1 MTSAFIRSDGKVP
14 LTCPVGGCT
23 HYETV
28 LRGPDVMK
36 NFQNH
41 MNNTHRVIC
50 ITPCSVYSNR
60 LFTVCRS
67 ARLASALSLRPKVPM
82 SPRATNPTRRPPR
95 RSGTSDVYKRFSD
108 ARPMDICKQL
118 DDIVWGES
126 EDVWNQTFGLLIM
139 NDVRHNTLVN
149 VVMKWVLQMVADY
162 ESRHTTEYT
171 DKMYIRDMENKA
183 KELTKNN
190 FKKMISSGEIEAA
203 ATKRENRKAAA
214 TLQSA
219 MRRKTDMM
227 KKRQLVGEE
236 QLKQMEETRRQ
247 IESAKAD
254 KAKKRI

>member
-67 ARLASALSLRPKVPM
+67 ARRASALSLRPKVPM

-162 ESRHTTEYT
+162 ESRHTKILDILKKTTPLSSDGVQILEMHFLRIVSRFKIVHSCCT
-171 DKMYIRDMENKA
+171 VIENIQ
-183 KELTKNN
+183 
-190 FKKMISSGEIEAA
+190 F
-203 ATKRENRKAAA
+203 
-214 TLQSA
+214 
-219 MRRKTDMM
+219 
-227 KKRQLVGEE
+227 
-236 QLKQMEETRRQ
+236 
-247 IESAKAD
+247 
-254 KAKKRI
+254 